1 MNIHQIWIGSEDDLD
16 KHTPWVQSVKNTY
29 RDHVYKL
36 WREEDCIELL
46 ESRFEHLLPLY
57 HDYRYVV
64 NRCDMM
70 RYIILYTHGGMYF
83 DLDVVSYKDITP
95 EIQAG
100 CVLFE
105 GRDDSCSD
113 YYFPKNTK
121 YLVNCVMYSE
131 KNNIFMK
138 RCINN
143 LSRHAHKYDHLPQ
156 GQYVIMTTANGFL
169 TNMYHT
175 YNRLTDIK
183 TCSSKMY
190 EFYDKHTRKL
200 IIENKVTPD
209 VTDQMYGLHLNTGVW
224 ISDEQ
229 SPYKIL

>member
-1 MNIHQIWIGSEDDLD
+1 MNIHQIWIGSEDKLD
-16 KHTPWVQSVKNTY
+16 KHAPWVQSVKDTY

-36 WREEDCIELL
+36 WREKDCIELL
-46 ESRFEHLLPLY
+46 ESRFKHLLPVY
-57 HDYRYVV
+57 HDYKYVV

-70 RYIILYTHGGMYF
+70 RYVILYTHGGIYF
-83 DLDVVSYKDITP
+83 DLDVIAYKDITP
-95 EIQAG
+95 ELQAG

-105 GRDDSCSD
+105 GRSDSCSK
-113 YYFPKNTK
+113 YYFSKHTK

-138 RCINN
+138 RCMNN
-143 LSRHAHKYDHLPQ
+143 LSRYAHKYDHLDQ

-169 TNMYHT
+169 TTMYHI
-175 YNRLTDIK
+175 YNRLTNIK
-183 TCSSKMY
+183 TCSSKMF
-190 EFYDKHTRKL
+190 EFYDKNTRKL
-200 IIENKVTPD
+200 VIENKLTPN

-224 ISDEQ
+224 ISDKQ